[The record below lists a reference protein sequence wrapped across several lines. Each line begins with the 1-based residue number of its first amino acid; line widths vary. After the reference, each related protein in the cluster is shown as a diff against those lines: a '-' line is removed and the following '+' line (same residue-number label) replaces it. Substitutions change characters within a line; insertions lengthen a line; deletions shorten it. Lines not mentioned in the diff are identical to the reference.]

1 MSSTELNPAQISF
14 VSASDLIEQF
24 VSSLKRV
31 KSAKALALHQKRLQH
46 LAQNF
51 DPFAGT
57 MSNECQQIVTFY
69 HLDGAITDPFLFTNV
84 ILRMLDI
91 LEEKQRAL
99 TTPQ

>member
-1 MSSTELNPAQISF
+1 MSLTELNPAQISF
-14 VSASDLIEQF
+14 VSPADLLDRF
-24 VSSLKRV
+24 VASLKRV
-31 KSAKALALHQKRLQH
+31 KSPKTLGLHQKRLQH

-69 HLDGAITDPFLFTNV
+69 HLDGTIQDPFLFTNL

-99 TTPQ
+99 QV